1 MLRNSSDLAV
11 LNVCAFDNFT
21 STAELYAQDLQVTE
35 TSLSVTQNFLL
46 KFSFIIAN
54 HKSFLL
60 IVLRLLTLV
69 AVCLV

>member
-21 STAELYAQDLQVTE
+21 SIAELYAQDLQVTE

-46 KFSFIIAN
+46 KVSFIIAN